1 MSILIIDLTK
11 TTTDVTTVER
21 LDILLQNVEKE
32 KKMNKI
38 ETKVQKEDTLI
49 IQEMIEEIIRT
60 IIEIKVIK
68 EMIEEETIVEMIEV
82 KKEETAIQ
90 DLEVETTQDLTKIE
104 ADQEIGLEV
113 EKETTEEP
121 HHHIPDK

>member
-32 KKMNKI
+32 KKINKI
-38 ETKVQKEDTLI
+38 ETEVQKENTLI
-49 IQEMIEEIIRT
+49 IQEMIE
-60 IIEIKVIK
+60 K
-68 EMIEEETIVEMIEV
+68 ETIVEMIEV

-90 DLEVETTQDLTKIE
+90 DLEVETT
-104 ADQEIGLEV
+104 
-113 EKETTEEP
+113 
-121 HHHIPDK
+121 

>member
-1 MSILIIDLTK
+1 
-11 TTTDVTTVER
+11 
-21 LDILLQNVEKE
+21 
-32 KKMNKI
+32 MNKI
-38 ETKVQKEDTLI
+38 ETKVQKEDTQI

-60 IIEIKVIK
+60 IIEIEIIK

-90 DLEVETTQDLTKIE
+90 DLEVETTQDLTEIE

-113 EKETTEEP
+113 EKKTTKEP
-121 HHHIPDK
+121 YHYIPDK

>member
-1 MSILIIDLTK
+1 
-11 TTTDVTTVER
+11 
-21 LDILLQNVEKE
+21 
-32 KKMNKI
+32 MNKI
-38 ETKVQKEDTLI
+38 ETEVQKEDTQI

-60 IIEIKVIK
+60 IIEIEIIK
-68 EMIEEETIVEMIEV
+68 EIIEEETIVEMIEV

-90 DLEVETTQDLTKIE
+90 DLEVETTQDLTEIE

-113 EKETTEEP
+113 EKETTKKP

>member
-1 MSILIIDLTK
+1 
-11 TTTDVTTVER
+11 
-21 LDILLQNVEKE
+21 
-32 KKMNKI
+32 MNKI
-38 ETKVQKEDTLI
+38 ETEVQKEDTQI

-60 IIEIKVIK
+60 IIEIEIIK

-90 DLEVETTQDLTKIE
+90 DLEVETTQDLTEIE

-121 HHHIPDK
+121 HYHILDK

>member
-1 MSILIIDLTK
+1 M
-11 TTTDVTTVER
+11 ER

-38 ETKVQKEDTLI
+38 ETEVQKEDTLI
-49 IQEMIEEIIRT
+49 IQEIIEEIIRT

-68 EMIEEETIVEMIEV
+68 EMIEEETIIEMIEV

-90 DLEVETTQDLTKIE
+90 DLGVETTQDLTRIE
-104 ADQEIGLEV
+104 ANQEIGLEI

-121 HHHIPDK
+121 HHHISDK